1 MSTISGVILAGGQSQ
16 RMGTNKAFLV
26 AGGRPLIA
34 WVMERVRVLTRDVI
48 LVTND
53 PEPYRILGGHITGDL
68 LPEGGALSGLHAG
81 LTTAA
86 HGWSLVVACDMPL
99 LNLDLLRYMISLTPY
114 QDAVVPRLEGLEEP
128 LHALYHRRC
137 LRAITHHLLAGDYKM
152 TSFLP
157 EQRVR
162 YLDEAEINRFD
173 PQHLSFTNANTP
185 EDWAE
190 VNKHLRSIN

>member
-1 MSTISGVILAGGQSQ
+1 MPTISGVILAGGQSR
-16 RMGTNKAFLV
+16 RMGTNKAFLM

-34 WVMERVRVLTRDVI
+34 WVMERVRVLTRDVV

-53 PEPYRILGGHITGDL
+53 PEPYRILGGHTTGDL
-68 LPEGGALSGLHAG
+68 LPGGGALSGLHVG
-81 LTTAA
+81 LATAA
-86 HGWSLVVACDMPL
+86 HGWSLVVGCDMPL

-114 QDAVVPRLEGLEEP
+114 QDAVVPRPGGLEEP

-137 LRAITHHLLAGDYKM
+137 LRAITRNLLAGNYKM

-162 YLDEAEINRFD
+162 YLDEAEIDRYD
-173 PQHLSFTNANTP
+173 PQHLSFANANTP
-185 EDWAE
+185 EDLAE
-190 VNKHLRSIN
+190 VTKHLRTAN